1 MLLECGSG
9 ASKRVLG
16 LSKEANHVVGI
27 FVGIQD
33 DAFHLKLV
41 FMRLMRLDRNDTLPI
56 VLN

>member
-16 LSKEANHVVGI
+16 LSKEANHV
-27 FVGIQD
+27 VGIQD